1 MISAFQPSAFQNDA
15 WQIGFDIPVV
25 VQPEQVIAGGVK
37 KRPVVLRLS
46 DVNSKEELANFIKSH
61 LHNPVEQEV
70 VPQTVY
76 RSGKKTA
83 KQREDERLAD
93 LAMKNMQ
100 IEADDE
106 LRIEYNNAVL
116 LLLMATYDE

>member
-1 MISAFQPSAFQNDA
+1 MPFLLLWHPRATGTPPEP
-15 WQIGFDIPVV
+15 PVT
-25 VQPEQVIAGGVK
+25 PPGSAGGVK

-83 KQREDERLAD
+83 KQREEERLAD